1 MLTLKIQLKSLFLED
16 EGVMLKAL
24 TLLSFIGLLLVC
36 FFTYRPMPSSSRQMV
51 MSRPVPSQIPLSM
64 LKPAAEPRALYLS
77 GEPVFPPTLA
87 VTPIPMPTPA
97 GGGVLRKIAF
107 TSNRANGRHYQIY
120 IMDANGKQVE
130 RLLESESFDRDP
142 HFSYDGQS
150 IAFASN
156 RSGTY
161 QIYVLDL
168 ATRAVRRL
176 TSGTQ
181 DKTNPFWS
189 PDGRQLLYT
198 LHAKGSFELG
208 IMNADGS
215 QARQITNA
223 SFGDS
228 HGYGFAPDGR
238 RISFES
244 TMNNRNEVF
253 IMNLENMKSRVL
265 IETDELSYRGD
276 PVFSPTGN
284 KIVFCSNTLDRRTRQ
299 LYIYDLDWKKYYRI
313 TDDALDK
320 DDPIFSPDGTMIA
333 YVARWQNAW
342 NIFMADADGKYARNL
357 TRSHYDNLV
366 PSWR

>member
-1 MLTLKIQLKSLFLED
+1 MKIQLKSLFLED
-16 EGVMLKAL
+16 DGAILKGL
-24 TLLSFIGLLLVC
+24 TLFSFIVLLLVC
-36 FFTYRPMPSSSRQMV
+36 FFTYRSLDPSSRQMV
-51 MSRPVPSQIPLSM
+51 ISRPNPSQVSLSRI
-64 LKPAAEPRALYLS
+64 KFVAEPRALYLS
-77 GEPVFPPTLA
+77 GEPAFSPFLSI
-87 VTPIPMPTPA
+87 TPIPMPTPT
-97 GGGVLRKIAF
+97 GGGILRKIAF
-107 TSNRANGRHYQIY
+107 TSNRADGRHYQIY
-120 IMDANGKQVE
+120 MMDANGKKVE
-130 RLLESESFDRDP
+130 RLMESESFDRDP

-150 IAFASN
+150 IAFTSN

-168 ATRAVRRL
+168 GTQAARQL
-176 TSGTQ
+176 TTGTQ

-189 PDGRQLLYT
+189 PDGSRLLYT
-198 LHAKGSFELG
+198 VHVKGSFEVG

-215 QARQITNA
+215 QARQITNE

-253 IMNLENMKSRVL
+253 IMDLESMRSRAL

-284 KIVFCSNTLDRRTRQ
+284 KIVFCSSTLDRRTRQ

-320 DDPIFSPDGTMIA
+320 DDPIFSPDGTRIA

-342 NIFMADADGKYARNL
+342 NIFVADADGKYARNL
-357 TRSHYDNLV
+357 TRSHYDNVV